1 MAGLTSALEEI
12 SMGSRNWVKRGF
24 RVNVDSEKRT
34 ALDILA
40 RQAVKMSDFASILPS
55 LADYS
60 ARVQERVRV
69 EAAYA
74 PYVKIQHAQRSV
86 FQRDEGIR
94 IPSGLDYG
102 QVPGLSIHELE
113 VLQMTQPETLAQAR
127 RIEGVTP
134 SGALRVMGY
143 LQRAQRM
150 QKQAAQEERV
160 AEAAEAEAA

>member
-12 SMGSRNWVKRGF
+12 SMGSRNWLKRGF

-55 LADYS
+55 LADYG

-74 PYVKIQHAQRSV
+74 PYVKIQQAQRSV

-94 IPSGLDYG
+94 IPSGLDYN

-113 VLQMTQPETLAQAR
+113 VLRVTQPETLAQAR

-134 SGALRVMGY
+134 AGALRVMGY
-143 LQRAQRM
+143 VQRM
-150 QKQAAQEERV
+150 RRMQRPAVQEGWVTEAV
-160 AEAAEAEAA
+160 EAA